1 MTTVIDA
8 EDLILGRFSSKI
20 AGRLLDGEQITIVNA
35 EKAIVTGRKEDT
47 LQKYEDRWNKKM
59 LVNPRKGPFYP
70 RGVNKI
76 IRRTIRGMLPWKKD
90 KGKKAFKRLKVYS
103 EVPEK
108 FENHDKEKID
118 GAHASNL
125 STLKYM
131 TVGEIS
137 RYLGG
142 K

>member
-8 EDLILGRFSSKI
+8 EDLVLGRFSSKV
-20 AGRLLDGEQITIVNA
+20 ASRLLDGEQINIVNA
-35 EKAIVTGRKEDT
+35 EKAVVTGSKEDI
-47 LQKYEDRWNKKM
+47 LEKYENRWNKKM
-59 LVNPRKGPFYP
+59 LVNPRRGPFYP
-70 RGVNKI
+70 RGVNRI

-103 EVPEK
+103 EVPDEL
-108 FENHDKEKID
+108 EGREMEKID

-137 RYLGG
+137 RFLGG

>member
-8 EDLILGRFSSKI
+8 EDLVLGRFSSKV
-20 AGRLLDGEQITIVNA
+20 ASRLLDGEQINIVNA
-35 EKAIVTGRKEDT
+35 EKAVVTGSKEDI
-47 LQKYEDRWNKKM
+47 LEKYENRWNKKM
-59 LVNPRKGPFYP
+59 LVNPRRGPFYP

-103 EVPEK
+103 EVPDEL
-108 FENHDKEKID
+108 EGREMEKID

-137 RYLGG
+137 RFLGG